1 MAGCVRARNVP
12 ARSDRLCRADNDALR
27 SLPRFIHSPLA
38 TINQNR
44 YIMDILNIIVGLFM
58 IGIGFLVKSAPSL
71 IAGYN
76 TMSDDKKKNVDI
88 VGLSTYMRK
97 SLIIIGLSI
106 IAGYYLF
113 KWIGFAVI
121 AESMILIVTLIG
133 VFIMIINAQ
142 RFDKNKDKTKKTKLT
157 YIILG
162 LVAVFV
168 IGLFTYGYSPSK
180 VDISNNMIVFSGM
193 YGFEMNVSDIDNVE
207 LSDMI
212 PNIKTRTNGFSSGSV
227 KKGFFNLDKFGKTRL
242 LINSNKSP
250 YLILTK
256 NNSDKIIVNFK
267 DKTETEK
274 LFGKIKTLI
283 DNE

>member
-1 MAGCVRARNVP
+1 
-12 ARSDRLCRADNDALR
+12 
-27 SLPRFIHSPLA
+27 
-38 TINQNR
+38 
-44 YIMDILNIIVGLFM
+44 M
-58 IGIGFLVKSAPSL
+58 IGIGFLVKSTPSL

-88 VGLSTYMRK
+88 IGLSTYMRN

-121 AESMILIVTLIG
+121 ADSMILIVTIIG
-133 VFIMIINAQ
+133 VLIMVINAQ
-142 RFDKNKDKTKKTKLT
+142 RFDKNKDKIKRAKLT

-180 VDISNNMIVFSGM
+180 VDISNNMIKLSGM
-193 YGFEMNVSDIDNVE
+193 YGFEMNVSELDNVE

-212 PNIKTRTNGFSSGSV
+212 PDIKTRTNGFSSGEV

-242 LINSNKSP
+242 LISSNKSP
-250 YLILTK
+250 YVIMT
-256 NNSDKIIVNFK
+256 NNNKDKIIVNFK
-267 DKTETEK
+267 DKSETEK
-274 LFGKIKTLI
+274 LFKEIKTLI
-283 DNE
+283 DNK

>member
-1 MAGCVRARNVP
+1 
-12 ARSDRLCRADNDALR
+12 
-27 SLPRFIHSPLA
+27 
-38 TINQNR
+38 
-44 YIMDILNIIVGLFM
+44 M
-58 IGIGFLVKSAPSL
+58 IGIGFLVKSTPSL

-88 VGLSTYMRK
+88 VGLSTYMRN

-121 AESMILIVTLIG
+121 ADSMILIVTLIG
-133 VFIMIINAQ
+133 VLIMVINAQ
-142 RFDKNKDKTKKTKLT
+142 RFDKNKDKTKRAKLT

-180 VDISNNMIVFSGM
+180 VDISNNMIKLSGM
-193 YGFEMNVSDIDNVE
+193 YGFEMNVSELDNVE
-207 LSDMI
+207 PSDLI
-212 PNIKTRTNGFSSGSV
+212 PDIKTRTNGFSSGDV

-242 LINSNKSP
+242 LISSNKSP
-250 YLILTK
+250 YVIMTK
-256 NNSDKIIVNFK
+256 NNKDKIIVNFK
-267 DKTETEK
+267 DKSETEK
-274 LFGKIKTLI
+274 LFKEIRTLI
-283 DNE
+283 DNK